1 MKVRVRRSELLSAVN
16 KARAVITKKTVLP
29 ILSHFLLE
37 AREEDSSSL
46 LKITAS
52 DLRVNIECAIP
63 CEIEEGGTITLS
75 AERLSSV
82 ASTFPDEE
90 VAISLVE
97 NRVVDIRCAK
107 VRVKLFSMSPD
118 DFPPVRTFEGIEPV
132 VLPQKDLRD
141 IFSKT
146 SFAICTDQAR
156 YNLTGLLFEL
166 NEDKITCVS
175 TDGRRMS
182 LCRYQ
187 SDSLDSGLRKKVT
200 IPGKV
205 VTEVERLLQEEGNVE
220 VFFDENQV
228 AFSLGS
234 VRLTS
239 ALIEGSFPNYEMVIP
254 KKHDKE
260 VLVGKDVFQE
270 SVARAKAMTNE
281 KFNSVR
287 LVIGGNQIILRVSTP
302 DVGEFEEEI
311 PAEYEGEEIEIA
323 FNPDF
328 ILDVLRTL
336 DTKEIAL
343 ILKDATSPGVIKP
356 VLEDTR
362 GTKGVR
368 ISDDHI
374 NVIMPIRI

>member
-1 MKVRVRRSELLSAVN
+1 MKVRVTRSELFDAVN
-16 KARAVITKKTVLP
+16 KARTIVTKKTVLP

-37 AREEDSSSL
+37 AKQQDSGSL
-46 LKITAS
+46 LKITSS
-52 DLRVNIECAIP
+52 DLRVNIECSLP
-63 CEIEEGGTITLS
+63 CEIEEEGLITLS

-82 ASTFPDEE
+82 MASFPEEE
-90 VAISLVE
+90 VVISLGE

-107 VRVKLFSMSPD
+107 IRMKLFSMSPD
-118 DFPPVRTFEGIEPV
+118 DFPPVRTFEGIEPI

-141 IFSKT
+141 LFIKT

-166 NEDKITCVS
+166 SDNKITCVS

-187 SDSLDSGLRKKVT
+187 SDSFDSRLRRKVT

-205 VTEVERLLQEEGNVE
+205 ITEVERLLQDEGNVE
-220 VFFDENQV
+220 VFLDENQV
-228 AFSLGS
+228 AFSIGP
-234 VRLTS
+234 VTLTS

-260 VLVGKDVFQE
+260 VIVDKAVFQE
-270 SVARAKAMTNE
+270 SVTRAKAMTNE

-287 LVIGGNQIILRVSTP
+287 LYIAGNQIVLRVSTP
-302 DVGEFEEEI
+302 DVGEYEEEI

-328 ILDVLRTL
+328 ILDVLRAL
-336 DTKEIAL
+336 ETKELAF

-356 VLEDTR
+356 VLEDDA
-362 GTKGVR
+362 GNKVGR
-368 ISDDHI
+368 ISDDQIH
-374 NVIMPIRI
+374 VIMPIRI